1 MFLHVPREE
10 FHAVKE
16 GYHALSHHPAHLNP
30 AVLPLPLPLHLHLAV
45 HLLVV
50 ALVAVL
56 VVVVSEAEVVLAE
69 DHVVVALAEAVAVPH
84 VADVDRQTSIGK
96 SRLGINILDI
106 IDL

>member
-1 MFLHVPREE
+1 ME
-10 FHAVKE
+10 AT
-16 GYHALSHHPAHLNP
+16 
-30 AVLPLPLPLHLHLAV
+30 
-45 HLLVV
+45 
-50 ALVAVL
+50 
-56 VVVVSEAEVVLAE
+56 SEAEVVLAE

>member
-1 MFLHVPREE
+1 M
-10 FHAVKE
+10 KE
-16 GYHALSHHPAHLNP
+16 GYHALSHHPAHMNP
-30 AVLPLPLPLHLHLAV
+30 AVLPLPLPLHLAV

-50 ALVAVL
+50 ALVVVL
-56 VVVVSEAEVVLAE
+56 VVAVSEAEVVLAE

>member
-30 AVLPLPLPLHLHLAV
+30 AVLPLPLHLAV

>member
-16 GYHALSHHPAHLNP
+16 GYHALSHHPAHMNP
-30 AVLPLPLPLHLHLAV
+30 AVLPLPLHLVV

-50 ALVAVL
+50 ALVVVL
-56 VVVVSEAEVVLAE
+56 VVAVSEAEVVLAE

>member
-1 MFLHVPREE
+1 M
-10 FHAVKE
+10 KE
-16 GYHALSHHPAHLNP
+16 GYHALSHHPAHMNP
-30 AVLPLPLPLHLHLAV
+30 AVLPLPLHLVV

-50 ALVAVL
+50 ALVVVL
-56 VVVVSEAEVVLAE
+56 VVAVSEAEVVLAE

>member
-1 MFLHVPREE
+1 MFLHVLTEE

-16 GYHALSHHPAHLNP
+16 GYHVQSHHPGHMNP
-30 AVLPLPLPLHLHLAV
+30 AVLPLPLHLAV

-50 ALVAVL
+50 ALVVVL
-56 VVVVSEAEVVLAE
+56 VVAVSEAEVVLAE

-96 SRLGINILDI
+96 S
-106 IDL
+106 